1 MDPNDSQSK
10 VAPPRVPRMAELVA
24 DRLRRRIISG
34 DLDDGDELPREAQLI
49 AEFGVSRPS
58 LREAVRILETEGLIR
73 IRRGKIGG
81 AVVMR
86 PTAHSAAYHFG
97 LTMQSHATTLDDL
110 AVARAVLEPACAG
123 LAAGLADR
131 QRKKVV
137 ARLNE
142 LIDDNEGQLGDEYEF
157 TAGALAFHAAIV
169 ELCGNT
175 TITLLAGALESVW
188 GSQERLWAKKAAG
201 EGAYPDAAQQ
211 HEVIRAHRRIT
222 KLIDA
227 GDVDAAT
234 RTMRAHLAKSQ
245 PYVNYDAV
253 PIEVLGS

>member
-1 MDPNDSQSK
+1 
-10 VAPPRVPRMAELVA
+10 MAELVA

-58 LREAVRILETEGLIR
+58 LREAIRILETEGLIR

-81 AVVMR
+81 ALVMR

-97 LTMQSHATTLDDL
+97 LTLQSRATTLDDV
-110 AVARAVLEPACAG
+110 AVGRAVLEPACAG
-123 LAAGLADR
+123 LAAGLPDR

-142 LIDDNEGQLGDEYEF
+142 LIDENEKQLGSDYEF
-157 TAGALAFHAAIV
+157 TTGALAFHAGII
-169 ELCGNT
+169 EHCGNK
-175 TITLLAGALESVW
+175 TITLLVGTLESVW
-188 GSQERLWAKKAAG
+188 SSQERLWAAKAAG
-201 EGAYPDAAQQ
+201 DGAYPDTAQQ
-211 HEVIRAHRRIT
+211 REVIRAHRRVT
-222 KLIDA
+222 KLVEA
-227 GDVDAAT
+227 GDVDGAT

-245 PYVNYDAV
+245 PYVNYDGV
-253 PIEVLGS
+253 PIEVLGT